1 MAEHTTAATSTGR
14 KAESDELW
22 ADVDRSGYYPELMAD
37 ALRCALG
44 SEGPLAHVVHQE
56 TTLDDAMG
64 IRRHVTVLV
73 VTASR
78 LVVCHTDEHPA
89 SELTPYPHATTT
101 TEVVPLHRV
110 ASVALTTTIANP
122 AEFVPGA
129 SYREATLVVG
139 WGAISHV
146 DLEPATCVDEN
157 CEADHGYTGM
167 LTADDLSL
175 RVSQDGDGGPVVAQ
189 AIRFATALSEAS
201 ARMGSGSLSSGS
213 GSSGAH
219 RPQE

>member
-1 MAEHTTAATSTGR
+1 MADNTTARSGGR
-14 KAESDELW
+14 DLEPSDLADLW
-22 ADVDRSGYYPELMAD
+22 ADVDRTGYYPELMAD
-37 ALRCALG
+37 ALRSTLG
-44 SEGPLAHVVHQE
+44 SEEPLAHVVHQE

-64 IRRHVTVLV
+64 IRRHVTVLAA
-73 VTASR
+73 TPSR

-89 SELTPYPHATTT
+89 SELTPFSHATTT
-101 TEVVPLHRV
+101 TEVVPLSRI

-146 DLEPATCVDEN
+146 DLEPASCGDEN
-157 CEADHGYTGM
+157 CEADHGYTGT

-175 RVSQDGDGGPVVAQ
+175 RVSEDGDGAPVVAQ
-189 AIRFATALSEAS
+189 AIRFATALSEAA
-201 ARMGSGSLSSGS
+201 ARAKG
-213 GSSGAH
+213 
-219 RPQE
+219 